1 MKERRTLVIRKIRSF
16 TLTEIIVA
24 SLMSAIL
31 ISLVISVF
39 SFLIGQIKK
48 EKELL
53 GSVENTLILERFLES
68 NVLRCDSLNAD
79 VNQLKFYENGINYRA
94 LDFLDSCI
102 LIHIGENIDTIG
114 LVSSDLSHSLYK
126 SGNNVISQI
135 RFNIISGSMIVPVV
149 ISKEYEG
156 VVLVNSN
163 AFNNEL

>member
-1 MKERRTLVIRKIRSF
+1 MKERHSLRIRKIRSF

-68 NVLRCDSLNAD
+68 NALKCDSINAD
-79 VNQLKFYENGINYRA
+79 MNQLKFYENGNNYRT

-102 LIHIGENIDTIG
+102 LIHIGENIDTFG